1 MTGTADQTY
10 VIVGASLAG
19 ARAAEA
25 LRDAGFDGRIVL
37 VGEEPDRPYERPPLS
52 KEILL
57 GKADREKAYVHPE
70 TWYVEHQVDLRLGTE
85 ATAIDREG
93 KVVALSAG
101 DDVSYDRLLL
111 ATGSSPRTLDVP
123 QADLD
128 GIHYLRRVGQSE
140 NLRDAFGNGGRIA
153 VVGAGWIGLEVTA
166 AARRHGVEVTVIEPQ
181 PHPLNAVLGEEIGAV
196 FGQLHRDHGVDLR
209 TSTGVE
215 GFEGSGGRVTGVRTS
230 TGDVVQ
236 ADLVVV
242 GVGIRPNVE
251 LAEVA
256 GLAVDNGV
264 LVDELLQ
271 TSDPSIW
278 AAGDVANAINPLL
291 GTRVRVEH
299 WANAD
304 GQGKAAGRSMAGRGE
319 PYAKLPYFFTDQYD
333 LSMEYHGF
341 VSPGDDAFR
350 ADRVVLRGTPSE
362 NEGWVAF
369 WLAGSRVLAGM
380 NVNDWDAADGIK
392 KLVRA
397 KAEVDPER
405 LADPGVPLDE
415 V

>member
-1 MTGTADQTY
+1 MTSTADQTY

-25 LRDAGFDGRIVL
+25 LRDAGFDGRVVL

-57 GKADREKAYVHPE
+57 GKAGREKAYVHPE
-70 TWYVEHQVDLRLGTE
+70 TWYVEHQVELRLGTE

-93 KVVALSAG
+93 KVVALSDG
-101 DDVSYDRLLL
+101 DDLHYDKLLL
-111 ATGSSPRTLDVP
+111 ATGSSPRPLDVP

-181 PHPLNAVLGEEIGAV
+181 PTPLHAVLGEEIGAV
-196 FGQLHRDHGVDLR
+196 FAQLHREHGVDLR

-230 TGDVVQ
+230 TGDVVE

-242 GVGIRPNVE
+242 GVGITPNVG
-251 LAEVA
+251 LARVA
-256 GLAVDNGV
+256 GLDVDNGV
-264 LVDELLQ
+264 LVDEFLQ

-278 AAGDVANAINPLL
+278 AAGDVANAVNPLL

-341 VSPGDDAFR
+341 VSPRQDGFR
-350 ADRVVLRGTPSE
+350 ADRVVLRGAPSE
-362 NEGWVAF
+362 KEGWLAF
-369 WLAGSRVLAGM
+369 WLAGHRVLAGM
-380 NVNDWDAADGIK
+380 NVNDWDSADGIK
-392 KLVRA
+392 KVVRA
-397 KAEVDPER
+397 KAEVDADR